1 MLEIAFDLTQAKLIV
16 VQCILNF
23 LWRKN
28 ERLPLRVSAFLQNI
42 MKDYTL
48 IVKLV
53 LDPGKVKN
61 PEGVGDVYQ
70 AKSKRLFYDA

>member
-1 MLEIAFDLTQAKLIV
+1 
-16 VQCILNF
+16 
-23 LWRKN
+23 
-28 ERLPLRVSAFLQNI
+28 

>member
-1 MLEIAFDLTQAKLIV
+1 
-16 VQCILNF
+16 
-23 LWRKN
+23 
-28 ERLPLRVSAFLQNI
+28 

-61 PEGVGDVYQ
+61 PEGIGDVDR
-70 AKSKRLFYDA
+70 AKSKRLFCDVSTIFENKY